1 MIRSKQKIINNWL
14 YAFARE
20 VDKDFLKAHV
30 TSACNFLW
38 HIFSFEKVEC
48 LKEDAARAAFDSLVY
63 EKAIRFHDGYGRQ
76 ISDVTETG
84 KITAAS
90 LDKENRK
97 WGARDVY
104 IVAEDFSWTY
114 VKTHENG
121 WCGPYFCR
129 RKPDK
134 WWKNEPDSIE

>member
-1 MIRSKQKIINNWL
+1 MLTAQKIKNNWL
-14 YAFARE
+14 YAFARD
-20 VDKDFLKAHV
+20 VDKAFIEGYV
-30 TSACNFLW
+30 TASCNYLW

-48 LKEDAARAAFDSLVY
+48 LKDDEARTAFDALAY
-63 EKAIRFHDGYGRQ
+63 EKAIRFQDGYGGKITGVRE
-76 ISDVTETG
+76 IG

-90 LDKENRK
+90 LDKEHK
-97 WGARDVY
+97 HGAQDIY

>member
-1 MIRSKQKIINNWL
+1 MLTEQKIINNWL
-14 YAFARE
+14 YAFARD
-20 VDKDFLKAHV
+20 VDKAFIETYV

-38 HIFSFEKVEC
+38 HIFSFEKAEC
-48 LKEDAARAAFDSLVY
+48 LKDDEARAAFDSLVY
-63 EKAIRFHDGYGRQ
+63 EKAIRFHDGYGGK
-76 ISDVTETG
+76 ITDVTETG
-84 KITAAS
+84 KIPAAS

-121 WCGPYFCR
+121 WYGPYFCR